1 MTWCTGT
8 HFRLSILHI
17 ITATRMKR
25 IVALVFGLAT
35 VIANAQV
42 SSNDEL
48 KKLVR
53 TDQADRE
60 ADIRVAQGRDD

>member
-1 MTWCTGT
+1 
-8 HFRLSILHI
+8 
-17 ITATRMKR
+17 MKR